1 MHWLGLV
8 GAPGKL
14 RLYMEMRRLVA
25 IYCTSHARL
34 KSITFNDLFFALVN
48 GFEDAVEKTEQ
59 VKSTPSCFP

>member
-1 MHWLGLV
+1 
-8 GAPGKL
+8 
-14 RLYMEMRRLVA
+14 MEMRRLVA